1 MYLLEGARKEEFKLR
16 ILYDILNVLYSN
28 GAKSKLI
35 ALTQKQ
41 IQSEVQKDDG
51 ETYNERTI
59 YSRLQELKKKGYI
72 EEGLRI
78 GNAKSFYIS
87 KAGIDW
93 IVDIEKEVDE
103 KEED

>member
-1 MYLLEGARKEEFKLR
+1 MR

-59 YSRLQELKKKGYI
+59 YNRLKELKKKGYI